1 MQFGVMFFAADCN
14 VEAPHSLLL
23 EVARF
28 ADRHGFTCIWT
39 PERHFSPFGGL
50 FPNPSVLSAA
60 LAMITER
67 LQLRSGSLISPLHD
81 AIRIAEEWSL
91 VDQLSAGRVA
101 ISFGSGWNVNDFV
114 FFPERYDTRRQ
125 IMYERI
131 DTIRALWRGE
141 PMTRKNTFGKEV
153 ALTLYPK
160 PVQPELPIWI
170 TSSGNVDTFRSAG
183 SWDANVLTHMITQD
197 IYTLK
202 NMISVYRRAG
212 VAKGLDPLEGIVS
225 LMLHT
230 FLGDAVEDV
239 KKIVYDPFRE
249 YLRSAIDLE
258 QLAAQGGGVI
268 SGGLH
273 HTGEA
278 LPPRKWKNCS
288 TSPLNAILRLPRSWA
303 PWPAPRNSSKNSR
316 SSAWMKLPAWLTS
329 ALPKSRSWRAL
340 STWSRS
346 RTGLTSTNLSRTIP
360 EESLMTKVYVFPGQG
375 SQRKGMGA
383 QLFKVFQAEL

>member
-1 MQFGVMFFAADCN
+1 MKFGVMFFSADSN
-14 VEAPHSLLL
+14 VDAPHRMLL

-28 ADRHGFTCIWT
+28 ADHHGFTCIWT

-60 LAMITER
+60 LAMVTTR

-101 ISFGSGWNVNDFV
+101 ISFGSGWNVNDFI
-114 FFPERYDTRRQ
+114 FFPERYDSRRQ
-125 IMYERI
+125 IMYEQI
-131 DTIRALWRGE
+131 DTIRALWRGQS
-141 PMTRKNTFGKEV
+141 MTRQNTFGKAV
-153 ALTLYPK
+153 DITLYPK
-160 PVQPELPIWI
+160 PVQSALPIWI

-183 SWDANVLTHMITQD
+183 LWDANVLTHMITQD

-202 NMISVYRRAG
+202 DKISVYRRAR
-212 VAKGLDPLEGIVS
+212 VTTGLDPLQGIVS

-239 KKIVYDPFRE
+239 KKIVYHPFRE

-268 SGGLH
+268 SGGLR

-278 LPPRKWKNCS
+278 LPPEKIEELLDITFERYFETAALMGTVAS
-288 TSPLNAILRLPRSWA
+288 TSRFIQKLEVIGVDEIACLVDFGVPQEKVLASLERL
-303 PWPAPRNSSKNSR
+303 
-316 SSAWMKLPAWLTS
+316 
-329 ALPKSRSWRAL
+329 
-340 STWSRS
+340 
-346 RTGLTSTNLSRTIP
+346 
-360 EESLMTKVYVFPGQG
+360 V
-375 SQRKGMGA
+375 
-383 QLFKVFQAEL
+383 ELKDRFDID

>member
-1 MQFGVMFFAADCN
+1 MKFGVMFFSADSN
-14 VEAPHSLLL
+14 VEAPHNLLL

-60 LAMITER
+60 LAMITNR

-114 FFPERYDTRRQ
+114 FFPERYETRRE
-125 IMYERI
+125 IMYEQI

-141 PMTRKNTFGKEV
+141 PMSRTNTFGKEV
-153 ALTLYPK
+153 QLTLYPK
-160 PVQPELPIWI
+160 PVQKQLPIWI
-170 TSSGNVDTFRSAG
+170 TSSGNVETFRSAG
-183 SWDANVLTHMITQD
+183 AWDANLLTHMITQD

-202 NMISVYRRAG
+202 DKISIYRRAR
-212 VAKGLDPLEGIVS
+212 VAKGLDPLKGIVS

-230 FLGDAVEDV
+230 FLGEAVEDV

-273 HTGEA
+273 HTGET
-278 LPPRKWKNCS
+278 LPPAKVEELLDITFERYCETAALMGTVAS
-288 TSPLNAILRLPRSWA
+288 TAKFIQ
-303 PWPAPRNSSKNSR
+303 
-316 SSAWMKLPAWLTS
+316 KLEVIGVDEIACLVDFGVAKEQVLAS
-329 ALPKSRSWRAL
+329 LEHLLALKDRFD
-340 STWSRS
+340 
-346 RTGLTSTNLSRTIP
+346 ID
-360 EESLMTKVYVFPGQG
+360 
-375 SQRKGMGA
+375 
-383 QLFKVFQAEL
+383 

>member
-1 MQFGVMFFAADCN
+1 M
-14 VEAPHSLLL
+14 L
-23 EVARF
+23 
-28 ADRHGFTCIWT
+28 TK
-39 PERHFSPFGGL
+39 
-50 FPNPSVLSAA
+50 
-60 LAMITER
+60 R

-153 ALTLYPK
+153 ELTLYPK

-202 NMISVYRRAG
+202 NKISVYRRAE

-239 KKIVYDPFRE
+239 KKPCMIRFASTCTRPSTSSNWPPKGVGS
-249 YLRSAIDLE
+249 SA
-258 QLAAQGGGVI
+258 
-268 SGGLH
+268 
-273 HTGEA
+273 EA
-278 LPPRKWKNCS
+278 CTTPERHFPPRKWKNCS

-316 SSAWMKLPAWLTS
+316 SSAWMKLPTWLTS

-346 RTGLTSTNLSRTIP
+346 RTGSTSTNLSRTIP
-360 EESLMTKVYVFPGQG
+360 EESLMAKVYVFPGQG
-375 SQRKGMGA
+375 SQRKGISA
-383 QLFKVFQAEL
+383 